1 MRGIEIMEY
10 LEYSKNNFL
19 FPQEMKLFFFSRI
32 YYELDNG
39 TLINMF
45 THEDRLPKR

>member
-19 FPQEMKLFFFSRI
+19 FPQEMKLFFFFENLLRVGQWNA
-32 YYELDNG
+32 Y
-39 TLINMF
+39 
-45 THEDRLPKR
+45 